1 MPPPPPAGQASQLT
15 LTDKV
20 DSVCVSTSVYDTVTS
35 NAPSSS
41 PFDGS
46 APERTE
52 MLTRVTWSL
61 SHLAIDCWTWIRT
74 DAVIATECGATHI
87 RHKPKPNSTS
97 QSHSPDL
104 GRSAY

>member
-61 SHLAIDCWTWIRT
+61 SHLAIDCCTWIRT
-74 DAVIATECGATHI
+74 VAVSASDCGANT
-87 RHKPKPNSTS
+87 RRRKPQPNAGT
-97 QSHSPDL
+97 QTRSPGL
-104 GRSAY
+104 VMSS